1 MSLGGTTSSGSRPLP
16 SQMDDTEPEVGVDP
30 ECGTCGAQNG
40 CNDDDDDEQSKES
53 ATLSDRLLS
62 TVKVIREMSLAALP
76 TRRAVEAVP
85 KSLGPSTTRF
95 QRKREAMYDVRNL
108 KSRIFSEYMIY
119 CVVNHSLW

>member
-1 MSLGGTTSSGSRPLP
+1 
-16 SQMDDTEPEVGVDP
+16 MDDTEPEVGVDP
-30 ECGTCGAQNG
+30 ECGTCGVQNG
-40 CNDDDDDEQSKES
+40 CTDDDDEEGEEG
-53 ATLSDRLLS
+53 ATLSDRLLG

-95 QRKREAMYDVRNL
+95 QRKREAMYDVRNF
-108 KSRIFSEYMIY
+108 KSRAFTSYMIC